1 MLRNIFLNRETC
13 IRMYENG
20 LKKRKFLETVLHV
33 EMVQDIYSILGLQ
46 FCQNKR
52 YEKLEIKVFDLNSFN
67 SFI

>member
-1 MLRNIFLNRETC
+1 
-13 IRMYENG
+13 MYENG
-20 LKKRKFLETVLHV
+20 LKKRKFLETVVHV